1 MEKSLNHGNVNSFR
15 RKLDDIPENKGI
27 KAMKAANQI
36 AEENRL
42 SDISLDEINAEIAE
56 TRK

>member
-15 RKLDDIPENKGI
+15 RKLDDIPENKEI

-36 AEENRL
+36 LKKIDYR
-42 SDISLDEINAEIAE
+42 I
-56 TRK
+56 